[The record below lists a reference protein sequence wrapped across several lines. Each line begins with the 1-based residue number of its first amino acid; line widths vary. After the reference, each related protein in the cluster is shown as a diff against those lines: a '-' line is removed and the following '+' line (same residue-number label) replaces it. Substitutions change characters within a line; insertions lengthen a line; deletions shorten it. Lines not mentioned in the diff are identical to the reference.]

1 MKSLKMAAVVLGLL
15 FAAQAPVV
23 AQQYTPANANEAAQI
38 AYAQQARHGWSDLR
52 PVGVGLI
59 IIGAGIGIGWL
70 ARAAVE
76 SMARQPEVAPNIQT
90 AMIIAAAL
98 IEGVTFFA
106 LIILMLFASPW
117 K

>member
-59 IIGAGIGIGWL
+59 IIGAG
-70 ARAAVE
+70 
-76 SMARQPEVAPNIQT
+76 
-90 AMIIAAAL
+90 MIYWAYKKPAL
-98 IEGVTFFA
+98 PDTQD
-106 LIILMLFASPW
+106 LNS
-117 K
+117 